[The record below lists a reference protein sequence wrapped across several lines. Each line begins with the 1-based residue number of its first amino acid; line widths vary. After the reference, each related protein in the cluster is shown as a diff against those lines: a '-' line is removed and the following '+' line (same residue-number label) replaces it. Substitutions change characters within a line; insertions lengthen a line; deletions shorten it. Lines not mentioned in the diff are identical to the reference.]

1 MNFNQKDKNSPYAQ
15 LKFSEIVKS
24 PYGKFEVDKYLY
36 ETKLQNIYDDYKKN
50 IDILSQSE
58 KRSLQDAYYIREL
71 SRKYLGEYASN
82 VGVGDV
88 SGRLLDIYSNYIQNI
103 DAIRSNYAELR
114 TNFEQAYQQERF
126 DSLAK
131 IMEAQ
136 YGIEAGKLD
145 EKVKTIMFNIIR
157 GDIGDHENDF
167 DYLESYRDEIGIDNY
182 HSLYGTLYTDLLD
195 KINYDIE
202 NQFFGYKI
210 NEQGERELI
219 ADEMEYLEQYQDI
232 LSPQDFKAFM
242 DKAQFRKELRDALNF
257 TDIMS
262 PDSPHYVGRDYNF
275 SLLTGEDVDATS
287 IGIMDSRGNRYFS
300 VIQSIDEEKQYIMT
314 SEELFDI
321 YAEEYE
327 KGLASTRTPVNGSTL
342 VVPTKIVPSSK
353 KGVYST
359 QLITYVFKDGSWHR
373 LVPEKPITP
382 VEMSYWTPD
391 RAKSSPIGKV
401 KIKKNTFTI
410 ERDGRKE
417 TFEKSSLV
425 YGPRTKEYQ
434 NLMDEAIAIHG
445 TSVPDRSLFLYE
457 GRLFMYDDGKFYQ
470 MQKKG

>member
-15 LKFSEIVKS
+15 LKFSDIVKS

-167 DYLESYRDEIGIDNY
+167 DYLEVIATKSVLTIISFVWY
-182 HSLYGTLYTDLLD
+182 SL
-195 KINYDIE
+195 
-202 NQFFGYKI
+202 
-210 NEQGERELI
+210 
-219 ADEMEYLEQYQDI
+219 
-232 LSPQDFKAFM
+232 
-242 DKAQFRKELRDALNF
+242 
-257 TDIMS
+257 
-262 PDSPHYVGRDYNF
+262 
-275 SLLTGEDVDATS
+275 
-287 IGIMDSRGNRYFS
+287 
-300 VIQSIDEEKQYIMT
+300 
-314 SEELFDI
+314 
-321 YAEEYE
+321 
-327 KGLASTRTPVNGSTL
+327 
-342 VVPTKIVPSSK
+342 
-353 KGVYST
+353 
-359 QLITYVFKDGSWHR
+359 
-373 LVPEKPITP
+373 
-382 VEMSYWTPD
+382 
-391 RAKSSPIGKV
+391 
-401 KIKKNTFTI
+401 
-410 ERDGRKE
+410 
-417 TFEKSSLV
+417 
-425 YGPRTKEYQ
+425 
-434 NLMDEAIAIHG
+434 
-445 TSVPDRSLFLYE
+445 
-457 GRLFMYDDGKFYQ
+457 
-470 MQKKG
+470 